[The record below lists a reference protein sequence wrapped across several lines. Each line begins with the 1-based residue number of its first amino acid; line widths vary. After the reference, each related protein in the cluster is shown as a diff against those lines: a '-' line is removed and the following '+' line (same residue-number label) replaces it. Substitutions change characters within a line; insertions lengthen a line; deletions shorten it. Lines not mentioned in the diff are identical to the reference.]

1 MEPTPDNMQHLSGFL
16 GQTMSPDPATR
27 KGAEAQL
34 TAAKVQPGYAL
45 LLLRMI
51 LQDQF
56 PAEIRLQAA
65 IQFKNLINQHWAA
78 SETHDYSMSEG
89 DKSSIKAEIVTAM
102 LTAPEKLQPFLSE
115 ALGTISNADFPLDQ
129 KWPDLMPQLMQH
141 MDSADPNV
149 VQATLRTTQ
158 AITRKY
164 RNASHT
170 DELWNEISMVL
181 GHTHDRLLNTHKNCL
196 AAMAANASSKEALS
210 AIFSTLEL
218 VARVFYDLN
227 YQDIPAAFEDNLDV
241 WMEGF
246 RQLLSLPD
254 AVKALFPT
262 SSDDDKLSCMHAM
275 QRSVCESILLYA
287 DKYIVIVDDSDNR
300 STRVDERPVFQKHLG
315 TFVEA
320 VWGLLTH
327 LGVQPQLDKLAV
339 SAIKFLSSVLKGT
352 HYSFF
357 QPAHLESIVANV
369 VVPGLK
375 IRESDEEDFE
385 DNPLE
390 YMQRDLEGGATDTRR
405 GVTCMLVNAM
415 CSHFEEAT
423 TQLCNKQMDALMASY
438 AANNADWQSKD
449 TALYLFIALAIKA
462 ETKTGG
468 VVTTNPHVNVID
480 FFQRHVLADLQ
491 TVTAANVSKS
501 PILMA
506 DLLKFI
512 LTFRNQLPK
521 EAYGVMFPLLNVLL
535 SSPDCIVH
543 TYAACCVEK
552 MLTVKDASVPRVTKA
567 DIQPMLQPLLTNLF
581 QCFTHD
587 ASKEN
592 PHIMKCVMRLVT
604 VAQSDVAAVASM
616 LVSKLTEIL
625 SDLCKGFQ
633 HGIAPKNPAFHHFIF
648 ESLAAVI
655 KSVCQGGDQA
665 AVATMEGTMIPPF
678 QMVIE
683 QDVTEFQPYFVQIVA
698 QLLEKRAQPVPE
710 VYFTLLPMLLQQP
723 LWAAKSNQPAL
734 TRLVKAY
741 VERGGAQ
748 IVSNQSL
755 FHQILGLI
763 QTLMMAKMTDHYAFS
778 ILNSIICHVP
788 PAKFPEFVPV
798 LTNAALDR
806 FQKLPGNSNGKF
818 LRSLLVFFSLYMAK
832 HGPELLFDQLEA
844 VQPGLLEQFL
854 THVWAPKVPLVVTD
868 ATDKRICQVG
878 MTRLLCECPRS
889 FAFACWPAAMESVC
903 KLMRDQRKNLSMLP
917 QDDDVDFDFIV
928 SYNNSSFLPLQ
939 NAAQD
944 KSATDPLPDVDAS
957 SYVVE
962 RLKTVAQ
969 SAPHLAQH
977 VQTLAV
983 AYQIV

>member
-1 MEPTPDNMQHLSGFL
+1 MQHLSGFL
-16 GQTMSPDPATR
+16 GQTLSPDPATR

-34 TAAKVQPGYAL
+34 TAAKVQPGYAPL
-45 LLLRMI
+45 LLKMI
-51 LQDQF
+51 LQDGF

-65 IQFKNLINQHWAA
+65 IQFKNLINQHWTA
-78 SETHDYSMSEG
+78 SETHDYCMSDG
-89 DKSSIKAEIVTAM
+89 DKASIKSEIVGAM

-115 ALGTISNADFPLDQ
+115 ALGTMSNADFPLDQ
-129 KWPDLMPQLMQH
+129 KWPELMPQLMQH
-141 MDSADPNV
+141 MDSSDPNV

-170 DELWNEISMVL
+170 DELWNEINMVL
-181 GHTHDRLLNTHKNCL
+181 TLSHDRLLNTHKNCL
-196 AAMAANASSKEALS
+196 SAMAANAANKQVLDT
-210 AIFSTLEL
+210 IFSTLEL

-227 YQDIPAAFEDNLDV
+227 YQDIPAAFDDNLDV

-246 RQLLSLPD
+246 RQLICLPD

-262 SSDDDKLSCMHAM
+262 SGDDDKLSIMHAM
-275 QRSVCESILLYA
+275 QRSVCEALLLYA
-287 DKYIVIVDDSDNR
+287 DKYIVIVDDTDNR
-300 STRVDERPVFQKHLG
+300 SARVDERPVFQKHLG

-339 SAIKFLSSVLKGT
+339 SAIRFLSSVLKGT

-369 VVPGLK
+369 VVPGLR

-390 YMQRDLEGGATDTRR
+390 YMQRDLEGGASDTRR
-405 GVTCMLVNAM
+405 GVTCSLVNAM
-415 CSHFEEAT
+415 CSHFEEAA
-423 TQLCNKQMDALMASY
+423 TQLCNKQMDALMGLY
-438 AANNADWQSKD
+438 AANGTDWQSKD
-449 TALYLFIALAIKA
+449 TALYLFIALATKA
-462 ETKTGG
+462 ETKARG
-468 VVTTNPHVNVID
+468 VLSTNPHVNLID

-491 TVTAANVSKS
+491 TVTAANVSKN

-506 DLLKFI
+506 DLLKFV

-521 EAYGVMFPLLNVLL
+521 EAYGVVFPILNILL

-543 TYAACCVEK
+543 TYAACCVER
-552 MLTVKDASVPRVTKA
+552 MLTVKDGTVPRVTKA

-581 QCFTHD
+581 GCFEHE

-604 VAQSDVAAVASM
+604 AAEGDAAPAAPM
-616 LVSKLTEIL
+616 LVSKLTSIL

-655 KSVCQGGDQA
+655 KCVCAGGDQH
-665 AVATMEGTMIPPF
+665 AVATMEATMIPPF

-698 QLLEKRAQPVPE
+698 QLLERRAQPVPE
-710 VYFTLLPMLLQQP
+710 VYFTILPMLLQQP

-734 TRLVKAY
+734 TRLVRAY

-748 IVSNQSL
+748 VVANQGL
-755 FHQILGLI
+755 FHQILGLV

-778 ILNSIICHVP
+778 ILSSIICHVP
-788 PAKFPEFVPV
+788 PAKFPEFLPV

-806 FQKLPGNSNGKF
+806 FQKLPANSNGKF
-818 LRSLLVFFSLYMAK
+818 LRSLLVFFSLHMAK
-832 HGPELLFDQLEA
+832 HGPDMLLDQLEA
-844 VQPGLLEQFL
+844 VQPGLMEQFL
-854 THVWAPKVPLVVTD
+854 THVWAPKLPLVVTD
-868 ATDKRICQVG
+868 ATDKKICQVG
-878 MTRLLCECPRS
+878 MARLLCECSRT
-889 FAFACWPAAMESVC
+889 FAFQCWPAAMDSVC
-903 KLMRDQRKNLSMLP
+903 KLLRDNRVNLSMLP

-928 SYNNSSFLPLQ
+928 SYNNSSFLPLV

-944 KSATDPLPDVDAS
+944 KSSTDPLQDIDAS

-962 RLKTVAQ
+962 RLKTVVQ

-977 VQTLAV
+977 VQNLAV
-983 AYQIV
+983 QYQIV